1 MTRYDYKLLALDMD
15 GTLLNDNHEVSEET
29 AKWIRRA
36 VKEGFHVC
44 LSTGRAAMHAL
55 PYAVELGLETP
66 MVTVNGSEVWKAPH
80 ELHFRALLDVELVR
94 KMHAL
99 AEEFGV
105 WFWAYT
111 TERLYNRDHWAE
123 NLDEKE
129 WLKFGYNTS
138 DREVLHQILMRLQD
152 MGGLQITNSSLD
164 NLEINPAGITKASG
178 IEQVCKLLGITME
191 QVIAVGDSL
200 NDIAAIEAVGLG
212 VAMGNAQDAV
222 KEAAD
227 LVVASN
233 NEDGIVQ
240 VIREYMLDGAEFGEE
255 AENADHG
262 EAASKTSAKMRPE
275 DDPSTQNVRN

>member
-1 MTRYDYKLLALDMD
+1 MSRYDYKLLALDMD
-15 GTLLNDNHEVSEET
+15 GTLLNDDHQVSEET
-29 AKWIRRA
+29 TKWIRRA
-36 VKEGFHVC
+36 IKEGFHVC

-80 ELHFRALLDVELVR
+80 QLHYRALMDVESIR
-94 KMHAL
+94 QMHAL
-99 AEEFGV
+99 AEEYGV

-111 TERLYNRDHWAE
+111 TERLYNRDQWTDKLE
-123 NLDEKE
+123 DKE
-129 WLKFGYNTS
+129 WLKFGYNTT
-138 DREVLHQILMRLQD
+138 DREVLSSILMRLQD
-152 MGGLQITNSSLD
+152 MGGLQITNSSLE
-164 NLEINPAGITKASG
+164 NLEINPEGISKASG
-178 IEQVCKLLGITME
+178 VAQVCELLDITME

-212 VAMGNAQDAV
+212 VAMGNAQEAV

-240 VIREYMLDGAEFGEE
+240 VIREYMLDGMEFDEVE
-255 AENADHG
+255 AEVTAPK
-262 EAASKTSAKMRPE
+262 ASASKIRPE
-275 DDPSTQNVRN
+275 DDPSA

>member
-15 GTLLNDNHEVSEET
+15 GTLLNDDHQVSEET
-29 AKWIRRA
+29 GKWIRRA
-36 VKEGFHVC
+36 IKEGFHVC

-80 ELHFRALLDVELVR
+80 ELHFRALMDVELIR

-99 AEEFGV
+99 AEEYGV

-123 NLDEKE
+123 NLEEQE
-129 WLKFGYNTS
+129 WLKFGYNTK
-138 DREVLHQILMRLQD
+138 DHDVLHNILMRLQD
-152 MGGLQITNSSLD
+152 MGGLQITNSSPD
-164 NLEINPAGITKASG
+164 NLEINPGGISKASG
-178 IEQVCKLLGITME
+178 IQQVCELLGITME

-200 NDIAAIEAVGLG
+200 NDIAMIEAAGLG

-222 KEAAD
+222 KELAD
-227 LVVASN
+227 ITVASN

-240 VIREYMLDGAEFGEE
+240 VIRKYMLDGVEFDDAEEQVTG
-255 AENADHG
+255 AKA
-262 EAASKTSAKMRPE
+262 AASSARPE
-275 DDPSTQNVRN
+275 DNPSA

>member
-15 GTLLNDNHEVSEET
+15 GTLLNDDHQVSEET

-36 VKEGFHVC
+36 IKEGFHVC

-80 ELHFRALLDVELVR
+80 ELHFRALMDVELIR

-99 AEEFGV
+99 AEEYGV

-111 TERLYNRDHWAE
+111 TERLYNRDHWPE
-123 NLDEKE
+123 NLEEQE
-129 WLKFGYNTS
+129 WLKFGYNTK
-138 DREVLHQILMRLQD
+138 DHDVLHHILLRLQD
-152 MGGLQITNSSLD
+152 MGGLQITNSSMD
-164 NLEINPAGITKASG
+164 NLEINPGGISKASG
-178 IEQVCKLLGITME
+178 IQQVCDLLGITME

-200 NDIAAIEAVGLG
+200 NDIAAIQAAGLG
-212 VAMGNAQDAV
+212 VAMGNAQEAV
-222 KEAAD
+222 KELAD
-227 LVVASN
+227 ITVAGN

-240 VIREYMLDGAEFGEE
+240 VIREYMLDGMQFDD
-255 AENADHG
+255 AEN
-262 EAASKTSAKMRPE
+262 EAAGPKAAASSARPE
-275 DDPSTQNVRN
+275 DNPSA

>member
-1 MTRYDYKLLALDMD
+1 MTSYDYKLLALDMD
-15 GTLLNDNHEVSEET
+15 GTLLNDDHQVSEET

-36 VKEGFHVC
+36 IKEGFHVC

-80 ELHFRALLDVELVR
+80 QLHYRALMDVESVR

-99 AEEFGV
+99 AEEYGV

-111 TERLYNRDHWAE
+111 TERLYNRDQWTDKLE
-123 NLDEKE
+123 DKE

-138 DREVLHQILMRLQD
+138 DREMLHRILMRLQD
-152 MGGLQITNSSLD
+152 MGGLQITNSSME
-164 NLEINPAGITKASG
+164 NLEINPEGISKASG
-178 IEQVCKLLGITME
+178 IAQVCELLDITME
-191 QVIAVGDSL
+191 QVIAVGDSM
-200 NDIAAIEAVGLG
+200 NDIAVIEAVGLG

-222 KEAAD
+222 KQMAD
-227 LVVASN
+227 IVVASN

-240 VIREYMLDGAEFGEE
+240 VIREYLLDGMEFEE
-255 AENADHG
+255 TETDVS
-262 EAASKTSAKMRPE
+262 ASQAPAPAIRRE
-275 DDPSTQNVRN
+275 DDPSA

>member
-1 MTRYDYKLLALDMD
+1 MTSYDYKLLALDMD
-15 GTLLNDNHEVSEET
+15 GTLLNDDHQVSEET

-36 VKEGFHVC
+36 IKEGFHVC

-80 ELHFRALLDVELVR
+80 QLHYRALMDVESVR
-94 KMHAL
+94 GMHAL
-99 AEEFGV
+99 AEEYGV

-111 TERLYNRDHWAE
+111 TERLYNRDQWTDTLE
-123 NLDEKE
+123 DKE
-129 WLKFGYNTS
+129 WLKFGYNTP

-152 MGGLQITNSSLD
+152 MGGLQITNSSME
-164 NLEINPAGITKASG
+164 NLEINPEGISKASG
-178 IEQVCKLLGITME
+178 IAQVCELLDITME

-200 NDIAAIEAVGLG
+200 NDIAVIEAAGLG

-222 KEAAD
+222 KQTAD
-227 LVVASN
+227 VVVASN

-240 VIREYMLDGAEFGEE
+240 VIREYMLGGKEFDDAEP
-255 AENADHG
+255 AA
-262 EAASKTSAKMRPE
+262 AASQTPASKIRRE
-275 DDPSTQNVRN
+275 DDPSA